1 MQDSL
6 LYIVPYMALGGF
18 ALALISIGLLVRL
31 EMKLKKLF
39 AGTKADS
46 LEEVIGSLHKA
57 LASQE
62 KMSAEANE
70 KIENLDSRVKR
81 SVQSIKTLRFNPFQ
95 DSGSNQSFS
104 IVMADEEGNG
114 VVLPSLYERDRMS
127 VYAKPIEDFSSVHEL
142 TDEEQHIIDERKN
155 LHE

>member
-1 MQDSL
+1 MQDSV
-6 LYIVPYMALGGF
+6 LYIALGG
-18 ALALISIGLLVRL
+18 AVLSLVAIGLLVRL

-46 LEEVIGSLHKA
+46 LEEVIGALHKE
-57 LASQE
+57 LASQQKAGME
-62 KMSAEANE
+62 VAERIAD
-70 KIENLDSRVKR
+70 LDSRVKR
-81 SVQSIKTLRFNPFQ
+81 SVQSIKTVRFNPFQ

-114 VVLPSLYERDRMS
+114 VVLSSLYARDRMS
-127 VYAKPIEDFSSVHEL
+127 VYAKPLQDFSSVHEL
-142 TDEEQHIIDERKN
+142 TDEEQQIIDERKN